1 MIRWTKTRFEDE
13 ITEFKRVVIEFVGD
27 DDKDSLNYLKSEY
40 AKSRITDL
48 QDNVWKILQNSG
60 SWEVNSFNDLFK
72 NMKKDNVKRDVSRI
86 MTQFI
91 GKGVVNDWSGR
102 VECPIILLAPGNKP
116 YHYNLIAG
124 NTRLTAARALGIRPK
139 VVIVRTD
146 W

>member
-13 ITEFKRVVIEFVGD
+13 LTEFKRVVIEFVGD

-48 QDNVWKILQNSG
+48 KDNVWKILQNSG

-91 GKGVVNDWSGR
+91 AICVPTFHFSHDVY
-102 VECPIILLAPGNKP
+102 LQ
-116 YHYNLIAG
+116 
-124 NTRLTAARALGIRPK
+124 TM
-139 VVIVRTD
+139 
-146 W
+146 

>member
-1 MIRWTKTRFEDE
+1 MKTRFDDE
-13 ITEFKRVVIEFVGD
+13 ITEFNRIVVEFVGQENR
-27 DDKDSLNYLKSEY
+27 DSINYLKREY

-60 SWEVNSFNDLFK
+60 SWEVKSFDDLFR
-72 NMKKDNVKRDVSRI
+72 NMKKDNVKRNVSRI

-91 GKGVVNDWSGR
+91 GKGSINDWSGR

-124 NTRLTAARALGIRPK
+124 NTRLTAARILGIKPK
-139 VVIVRTD
+139 VVIIKTD